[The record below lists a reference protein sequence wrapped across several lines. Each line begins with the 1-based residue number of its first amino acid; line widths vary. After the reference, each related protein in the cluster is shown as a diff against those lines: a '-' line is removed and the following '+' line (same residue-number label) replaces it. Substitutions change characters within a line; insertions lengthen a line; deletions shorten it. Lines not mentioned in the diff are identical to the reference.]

1 MNKHLKQLAAA
12 SALALIGTNAA
23 QASIITPGTAGGS
36 EAVATFVNGNGD
48 SISLD
53 LGKQMAAIA
62 DGDNFALS
70 ASINSFITA
79 AGGASAVTFG
89 IIAGEV
95 GPRTYPTS
103 AASETFDQDVQ
114 LANSAK
120 GLWSSVV
127 NGLVGDLNLGDATPT
142 TVNNAYGPFLAGSGS
157 PNYLDGLYDN
167 WQSGDF
173 AFSNL
178 VTGDATG
185 YLFKV
190 VFSSANLGFA
200 PIESLGLKFNL
211 GANGIAVA
219 NATVVPAPAAVWLLG
234 TALVPLARRA
244 WLKSRASA

>member
-12 SALALIGTNAA
+12 SALALIGTSAA
-23 QASIITPGTAGGS
+23 QASIITPGTLGGS

-53 LGKQMAAIA
+53 LGKQLAAIA
-62 DGDNFALS
+62 AGDTFALS
-70 ASINSFITA
+70 SSINSFIAA

-95 GPRTYPTS
+95 GPRTYLTS

-142 TVNNAYGPFLAGSGS
+142 TV
-157 PNYLDGLYDN
+157 
-167 WQSGDF
+167 
-173 AFSNL
+173 
-178 VTGDATG
+178 TG
-185 YLFKV
+185 
-190 VFSSANLGFA
+190 
-200 PIESLGLKFNL
+200 
-211 GANGIAVA
+211 
-219 NATVVPAPAAVWLLG
+219 
-234 TALVPLARRA
+234 
-244 WLKSRASA
+244 